1 MKRRDYKRWAAFL
14 FFIGLAAFGSRGGAR
29 VGAFSGGPPNGLT
42 GAPGE
47 TTCAVSGCHGNSQTN
62 VGGGMFTI
70 TGLPAAGYAPN
81 QDVDLTLRL
90 SQTNRGAFGFS
101 MTAVDG
107 AGNRAGQLILL
118 EPTRTQKA
126 EENIVGKTREYVSH
140 LLAGIAPTAADVG
153 SWRIRWRAPAQSIGP
168 VTFYAAGNAANG
180 NGAVGGDFIY
190 TASAT
195 LGPQTAPTAL
205 SSVSAASFAA
215 QAPLAPEA
223 IAAAFGSGLASSF
236 VVVTGTPLPVQLGG
250 TQILVRDAQG
260 TERAAPLFFASPG
273 QINYLVP
280 AGSAAGAATVTARR
294 DGFDVAQGT
303 IQIAA
308 VAPAI
313 FSANANG
320 RGAAA
325 AVLFRRKAN
334 GQESFEPVAQ
344 YDAATQQVEPL
355 PIDLGPESDQVFLI
369 LYGTGF
375 RNRSA
380 LAAVACTI
388 GGTAVETL
396 FAGAQ
401 GALTGLDQANL
412 RLPRTLAGRGL
423 LEVAFAADGRA
434 ANRVAIQVK

>member
-1 MKRRDYKRWAAFL
+1 MDRFVGNFAMRLDAKGRVSIPAPFRSV
-14 FFIGLAAFGSRGGAR
+14 LA
-29 VGAFSGGPPNGLT
+29 
-42 GAPGE
+42 
-47 TTCAVSGCHGNSQTN
+47 
-62 VGGGMFTI
+62 
-70 TGLPAAGYAPN
+70 
-81 QDVDLTLRL
+81 
-90 SQTNRGAFGFS
+90 
-101 MTAVDG
+101 
-107 AGNRAGQLILL
+107 
-118 EPTRTQKA
+118 
-126 EENIVGKTREYVSH
+126 
-140 LLAGIAPTAADVG
+140 
-153 SWRIRWRAPAQSIGP
+153 
-168 VTFYAAGNAANG
+168 
-180 NGAVGGDFIY
+180 
-190 TASAT
+190 
-195 LGPQTAPTAL
+195 
-205 SSVSAASFAA
+205 
-215 QAPLAPEA
+215 
-223 IAAAFGSGLASSF
+223 
-236 VVVTGTPLPVQLGG
+236 
-250 TQILVRDAQG
+250 
-260 TERAAPLFFASPG
+260 
-273 QINYLVP
+273 
-280 AGSAAGAATVTARR
+280 R